1 MTAKTEVKTVKV
13 AIAGINGRM
22 GRASAAAMMH
32 HPDFKIVGAFGRS
45 GAAYV
50 GKDIAKVAALAG
62 DDKTGI
68 LVSNGF
74 LDSLAGAPD
83 VLLEFTQAETAVEH
97 AKQALERGVR
107 PVVGTS
113 GISPKQVEE
122 LSKIAADKKLGA
134 MIVPNFSVGAVLMM
148 EFARQA
154 AAMFEHVEIVE
165 MHHTGKHDA
174 PSGTSMHTAGKLAL
188 AEKTFNKM
196 EVEEKEL
203 LAGSRGGATASG
215 VRIHSL
221 RLPGLISHQEVIFG
235 ADGELL
241 TIRHD
246 SFNTNCFLKGI
257 FLAVK
262 SVMQLDRLVVGLD
275 SVLPLGSKH

>member
-1 MTAKTEVKTVKV
+1 MTEVKTVKV

-22 GRASAAAMMH
+22 GRASAKAMMSE
-32 HPDFKIVGAFGRS
+32 PGFKVVGAFGRS
-45 GAAYV
+45 GAGYV
-50 GKDIAKVAALAG
+50 GKDIAHVAAVQG
-62 DDKTGI
+62 EDKTGI

-83 VLLEFTQAETAVEH
+83 VLLEFTLAETAVEN
-97 AKQALERGVR
+97 AKMALERGIR
-107 PVVGTS
+107 PVIGVS
-113 GISPKQVEE
+113 GITPKQIEE

-134 MIVPNFSVGAVLMM
+134 MVVPNFSVGAVLMM
-148 EFARQA
+148 EFAKQA

-174 PSGTSMHTAGKLAL
+174 PSGTSMHTARKLAL

-196 EVEEKEL
+196 EVDETEL
-203 LAGSRGGATASG
+203 LPGSRGGTADAG

-257 FLAVK
+257 FLAIR

-275 SVLPLGSKH
+275 SVLPLGSKN